1 MKNSFFMALAFTS
14 FIACNSDASKQNQKG
29 ETKATSPSTPET
41 NAAVKTDTMQHVHTY
56 VCPMHPEVTS
66 TKEDQKCPKCG
77 MALVHKD

>member
-29 ETKATSPSTPET
+29 ETKAATPET

-66 TKEDQKCPKCG
+66 TKEDEKCPKCG